1 MAATAERRR
10 ELSLLRRR
18 RTTND
23 GCWEWTGSVGLN
35 GYGQYR
41 NDERNMLIHRVAY
54 ELYVGPIPEWH
65 DVHHRCGNRLCF
77 NPGHLELLDKA
88 EHQREHASP
97 YCIACGADDWYYKPN
112 GWRRCRP
119 CHARRERL
127 RRKRRGWT

>member
-1 MAATAERRR
+1 VAATAERRR

-54 ELYVGPIPEWH
+54 ELYVGPIPEGH
-65 DVHHRCGNRLCF
+65 TLHHTCENRLCF
-77 NPGHLELLDKA
+77 NPTHMSVLTRGDHVRIHRAVTVCPK
-88 EHQREHASP
+88 
-97 YCIACGADDWYYKPN
+97 CGSTRPRKQLYRNGKPN
-112 GWRRCRP
+112 GTKCVDCWG
-119 CHARRERL
+119 A
-127 RRKRRGWT
+127 G